1 MKKIRDFLSR
11 PVVTVTLFALAL
23 VLLGRSTLGGAR
35 ASLTVESQDYN
46 SQVKTFNIEVALVE
60 NGTEV
65 KEDGEDGGKLLK
77 NLLANNGDTALKTGK
92 HYKETLAVKNTGSI
106 DEYVRVSVYKYW
118 LDEYGDKF
126 PDMDSKWII
135 PGFNEGSWTIDTSS
149 GTGTEERTV
158 LYYSKPLAPDE
169 TSDPFMTYVSI
180 DNAAAKQVVQTQK
193 GNVITTTYLYN
204 DKSFCLE
211 VHVDGVQTHSAD
223 KAKLSA
229 WGVNK

>member
-1 MKKIRDFLSR
+1 MKKIREFLSR

-92 HYKETLAVKNTGSI
+92 H
-106 DEYVRVSVYKYW
+106 
-118 LDEYGDKF
+118 
-126 PDMDSKWII
+126 
-135 PGFNEGSWTIDTSS
+135 
-149 GTGTEERTV
+149 
-158 LYYSKPLAPDE
+158 
-169 TSDPFMTYVSI
+169 
-180 DNAAAKQVVQTQK
+180 
-193 GNVITTTYLYN
+193 
-204 DKSFCLE
+204 
-211 VHVDGVQTHSAD
+211 
-223 KAKLSA
+223 
-229 WGVNK
+229 